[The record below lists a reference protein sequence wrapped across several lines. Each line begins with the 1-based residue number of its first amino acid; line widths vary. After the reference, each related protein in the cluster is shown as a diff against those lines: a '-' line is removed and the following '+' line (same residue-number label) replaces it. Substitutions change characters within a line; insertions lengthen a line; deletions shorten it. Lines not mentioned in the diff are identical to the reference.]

1 MKLSTTVMKLST
13 TVRKKMLKMA
23 RDLNERG
30 QLPCVSSLCQEFVY
44 PVNTSIRK
52 TVADLL
58 DAEGVPRRRS
68 PRRTV
73 KESLS
78 VGAGEFGQK
87 FESLSQVFVHA
98 NKNPIRDKII
108 VQEYDFA
115 TIANRNLQS
124 PCDDIDIYL
133 VARAKAGS
141 VRAFEILKKVVG

>member
-1 MKLSTTVMKLST
+1 MKFPDMIAHRILNHAKRANLQGAPPTVT
-13 TVRKKMLKMA
+13 
-23 RDLNERG
+23 
-30 QLPCVSSLCQEFVY
+30 SLCKGYGY
-44 PVNTSIRK
+44 PMTSWLRK

>member
-1 MKLSTTVMKLST
+1 M
-13 TVRKKMLKMA
+13 
-23 RDLNERG
+23 
-30 QLPCVSSLCQEFVY
+30 
-44 PVNTSIRK
+44 TSWLRK

-78 VGAGEFGQK
+78 VGAEEFGQK
-87 FESLSQVFVHA
+87 FESLSQVSVDI

>member
-1 MKLSTTVMKLST
+1 MKFPDMIAHRILNHAKRANLQGAPPTVT
-13 TVRKKMLKMA
+13 
-23 RDLNERG
+23 
-30 QLPCVSSLCQEFVY
+30 SLCKGYGY
-44 PVNTSIRK
+44 PMTSWLRK

-78 VGAGEFGQK
+78 VGAGGFGQK
-87 FESLSQVFVHA
+87 FESLSQVFVDI

>member
-1 MKLSTTVMKLST
+1 MKFPDMIAHRILNHAKRANLQGAPPTVT
-13 TVRKKMLKMA
+13 
-23 RDLNERG
+23 
-30 QLPCVSSLCQEFVY
+30 SLCKGYGY
-44 PVNTSIRK
+44 PMTSWLRK

-98 NKNPIRDKII
+98 NKNPIRDKILADSHSHDI
-108 VQEYDFA
+108 SFN
-115 TIANRNLQS
+115 TNRDTQT
-124 PCDDIDIYL
+124 PCEDIDTYL

-141 VRAFEILKKVVG
+141 VRAFEILRKIVG